1 MVPSVLGL
9 WPGMVH
15 SKPMLMWEWPSLD
28 PLSGAGGS
36 SLLSLSLSFC
46 LWRMEATMA
55 PPTASMKPETQ
66 TLTISEKEM
75 EILYVCEYST
85 QDKEKY
91 FWLYSQNHCPSHPY
105 PRKWSHPQELYPEN
119 RPYHRPM
126 SSKPLT
132 KVKSHSE
139 TNLSFSFFPSLPPS
153 LPSFL
158 PSFFPS
164 LPPSFLPS
172 LFWFFDFWCFF
183 KIYFLFFL
191 RAYFSKELHSL
202 LKVSLWIRSNNR
214 DVYVCFSKTSYPT
227 KHSSSVTS
235 SSGLLRI

>member
-1 MVPSVLGL
+1 MGL
-9 WPGMVH
+9 CLLSTRLKGMKSCCHALLLPAH
-15 SKPMLMWEWPSLD
+15 SFLSL
-28 PLSGAGGS
+28 S
-36 SLLSLSLSFC
+36 SLSLSLS
-46 LWRMEATMA
+46 LS
-55 PPTASMKPETQ
+55 PP
-66 TLTISEKEM
+66 
-75 EILYVCEYST
+75 
-85 QDKEKY
+85 
-91 FWLYSQNHCPSHPY
+91 PS
-105 PRKWSHPQELYPEN
+105 
-119 RPYHRPM
+119 
-126 SSKPLT
+126 
-132 KVKSHSE
+132 
-139 TNLSFSFFPSLPPS
+139 LSPSLPPFPSFLPSFFPSLPPS